1 MIMYP
6 ELSGRHA
13 LVTGAAR
20 GFGRAIAIRLAG
32 EGATVAV
39 NYRRSK
45 SDAQA
50 VVDEI
55 TASGGKAIAL
65 RADVGDD
72 EALDR
77 MFAEI
82 RTQLGH
88 LDIVVSNAAFG
99 IPGAVMESTRKY
111 WDLTMS
117 NSAYSLPALAQR
129 AVPLMPEGWGR
140 IISMT
145 SHGGQKALEA
155 YGLMGA
161 AKGALESLTR
171 ALAIELAP
179 MGILVNGVLA
189 GVSDTKSLRSIPDAE
204 KLLEHVKG
212 RTPLGRLVTPE
223 DIADVVAFLCS
234 DQARMICG
242 QFITVDGGMSAMA

>member
-1 MIMYP
+1 MYP
-6 ELSGRHA
+6 ELAGKQA

-20 GFGRAIAIRLAG
+20 GFGKAIALRLAK
-32 EGATVAV
+32 EGVTVVV

-55 TASGGKAIAL
+55 ASLGGKAISL
-65 RADVGDD
+65 RGDVGDD
-72 EALDR
+72 EALDKL
-77 MFAEI
+77 FEGI
-82 RTQLGH
+82 KSELGS

-117 NSAYSLPALAQR
+117 SSAYSLPALAQR
-129 AVPLMPEGWGR
+129 AVPLMPDGWGR

-171 ALAIELAP
+171 ALAVELAP
-179 MGILVNGVLA
+179 KGILVNGILA
-189 GVSDTKSLRSIPDAE
+189 GVSDTKSLRSVPDAE
-204 KLLEHVKG
+204 KLLRYVEE
-212 RTPLGRLVTPE
+212 RAPLKRLVQAE
-223 DIADVVAFLCS
+223 DVADVAAFLCS

-242 QFITVDGGMSAMA
+242 QFIVVDGGLSILA

>member
-1 MIMYP
+1 MYP
-6 ELSGRHA
+6 ELDGKNA

-20 GFGRAIAIRLAG
+20 GFGRAIAIRLAR
-32 EGATVAV
+32 EAVTVVV

-45 SDAQA
+45 SDAQS
-50 VVDEI
+50 VVEEI
-55 TASGGKAIAL
+55 IASGGKAIAL

-77 MFAEI
+77 MFEEI
-82 RTQLGH
+82 KSQIGR

-117 NSAYSLPALAQR
+117 SSAYALPALAQR

-145 SHGGQKALEA
+145 SHGGQKALES

-171 ALAIELAP
+171 TLAIELAP
-179 MGILVNGVLA
+179 KGILVNGILA
-189 GVSDTKSLRSIPDAE
+189 GVSDTKSLRSLPIAE
-204 KLLEHVKG
+204 GLLRYAEQ
-212 RTPLGRLVTPE
+212 RTPVGRLVTPE

-242 QFITVDGGMSAMA
+242 QFITVDGGMGILA